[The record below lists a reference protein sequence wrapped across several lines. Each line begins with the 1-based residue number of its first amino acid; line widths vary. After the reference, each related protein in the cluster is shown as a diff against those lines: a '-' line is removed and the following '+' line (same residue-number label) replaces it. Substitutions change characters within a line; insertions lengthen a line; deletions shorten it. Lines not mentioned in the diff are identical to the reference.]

1 MRLATM
7 VTVTVTLLTHTASAS
22 PKAEVVPAASFEEPK
37 ALEAFRTALAAQQAG
52 NAAHPLRIS
61 YFGDS
66 LTADD
71 QITHALREKLD
82 ALLGDGGPGFV
93 WAVPPHPYCQ
103 HRAIA
108 RMSSGTWRVHGV
120 STVQPTDHLL
130 GLGGSAETDGG
141 GSIRLVAKANVTSID
156 LHYLAQ
162 PRGGELA
169 VFADGKE
176 VATVQTAAEK
186 KQAAFAQ
193 LAIPDGAR
201 KFELRASGKVRLFG
215 ASLENA
221 KGAVVDNLGVVNAT
235 AKQLANH
242 NLPEHW
248 QKQLAHRGSDLVVIM
263 LGTNEAEWLP
273 ARGSAMAEHE
283 KLFGDLLT
291 SVRTANPNASCLV
304 VSPLDQLDYRVEA
317 MPPRDS
323 IPAMVAAQ
331 HRAATAAGCAFWDT
345 YAWMGGK
352 GASRSWY
359 KRGLVV
365 KDYQHPTTNG
375 ANRIAS
381 ALYAGLVGRWGMSVQ
396 SRRQQPV
403 ISRGW

>member
-1 MRLATM
+1 MRCGGLLVLCLAAAA
-7 VTVTVTLLTHTASAS
+7 HAS
-22 PKAEVVPAASFEEPK
+22 PKVEAVPPATFEEPK
-37 ALEAFRTALAAQQAG
+37 ALAAFRKALAAQQAG
-52 NAAHPLRIS
+52 NASHALRIS

-71 QITHALREKLD
+71 QITHALRERFD

-108 RMSSGTWRVHGV
+108 RASSGTWRVHGI
-120 STVQPTDHLL
+120 STAQPTDHLL

-141 GSIRLVAKANVTSID
+141 SVRLVAKTNVTSID

-162 PRGGELA
+162 PKGGELA
-169 VFADGKE
+169 VFAEGKE
-176 VATVQTAAEK
+176 VGTVQTAAEK

-201 KFELRASGKVRLFG
+201 KFELRARGKVRLFG

-235 AKQLANH
+235 AKQLASH

-248 QKQLAHRGSDLVVIM
+248 RKQMSHRDAALVVVM
-263 LGTNEAEWLP
+263 LGTNEAEWLAP
-273 ARGSAMAEHE
+273 RGQGMAEHE
-283 KLFGDLLT
+283 KLFGDLLE

-304 VSPLDQLDYRVEA
+304 VSPLDQTDYRLETA
-317 MPPRDS
+317 PPRES

-331 HRAATAAGCAFWDT
+331 HRAATAHGCAFWDV

-352 GASRSWY
+352 GASKVWY
-359 KRGLVV
+359 RRGLVM
-365 KDYQHPTTNG
+365 KDFQHPTTNG
-375 ANRIAS
+375 AVRIAN
-381 ALYAGLVGRWGMSVQ
+381 ALYAGLTAN
-396 SRRQQPV
+396 
-403 ISRGW
+403 

>member
-1 MRLATM
+1 MRAVLLAGCL
-7 VTVTVTLLTHTASAS
+7 VAGTAHAA
-22 PKAEVVPAASFEEPK
+22 PKSEVIAPATFEQPAA
-37 ALEAFRTALAAQQAG
+37 LDAFRAALAAQQAG
-52 NAAHPLRIS
+52 TASRALRIS

-93 WAVPPHPYCQ
+93 WAAPPHPYCQ

-108 RMSSGTWRVHGV
+108 RVATGAWRVHGI

-130 GLGGSAETDGG
+130 GLGGSAESDGG
-141 GSIRLVAKANVTSID
+141 GVIRIVAKANVTSID

-169 VFADGKE
+169 VFAEGKE
-176 VATVQTAAEK
+176 IATVQTAASA

-193 LAIPDGAR
+193 LAMPDGAR
-201 KFELRASGKVRLFG
+201 KFELRARGKVRLFG
-215 ASLENA
+215 AALENA

-242 NLPEHW
+242 NLPGHW
-248 QKQLAHRGSDLVVIM
+248 QKQLAHRGSDLIVVM
-263 LGTNEAEWLP
+263 LGTNEAEWLAP
-273 ARGSAMAEHE
+273 RGAGMAEHE
-283 KLFGDLLT
+283 KLYGDLLA
-291 SVRTANPNASCLV
+291 SVRAANPHGSCLV
-304 VSPLDQLDYRVEA
+304 ISPLDQLDYAAEA
-317 MPPRDS
+317 MPARES
-323 IPAMVAAQ
+323 VPAMVNAQ
-331 HRAATAAGCAFWDT
+331 RRVAATHGCAFWDT
-345 YAWMGGK
+345 FAWMGGK

-365 KDYQHPTTNG
+365 KDFQHPTTNG
-375 ANRIAS
+375 AVRIAN
-381 ALYAGLVGRWGMSVQ
+381 ALYAGLVGR
-396 SRRQQPV
+396 
-403 ISRGW
+403 

>member
-1 MRLATM
+1 MRAGGFL
-7 VTVTVTLLTHTASAS
+7 VTLLIAAAAHAS
-22 PKAEVVPAASFEEPK
+22 PKPEVVPPATFEEPK
-37 ALEAFRTALAAQQAG
+37 ALAAFRAALAAQQAG
-52 NAAHPLRIS
+52 NAAHALRIS

-82 ALLGDGGPGFV
+82 ALVGDGGPGFV

-108 RMSSGTWRVHGV
+108 RASSGTWRVHGI

-130 GLGGSAETDGG
+130 GLGGSAETDSG

-162 PRGGELA
+162 PKGGVLA

-176 VATVQTAAEK
+176 VGTVQTGAEK

-193 LAIPDGAR
+193 LAMPDGAR

-235 AKQLANH
+235 AKQLASH

-248 QKQLAHRGSDLVVIM
+248 QKQLSHRDADLVVIM
-263 LGTNEAEWLP
+263 LGTNEAEWLAP
-273 ARGSAMAEHE
+273 RGAGMAEHE
-283 KLFGDLLT
+283 KLFGDLLE
-291 SVRTANPNASCLV
+291 SVRTGNPNASCLV
-304 VSPLDQLDYRVEA
+304 VSPLDQTDYTLET
-317 MPPRDS
+317 MPPRES
-323 IPAMVAAQ
+323 IPAMVEAQ
-331 HRAATAAGCAFWDT
+331 HRAAIAHGCAFWDT

-352 GASRSWY
+352 GASKVWY
-359 KRGLVV
+359 RRGLVV

-375 ANRIAS
+375 AVRIAT
-381 ALYAGLVGRWGMSVQ
+381 ALYAGLVGD
-396 SRRQQPV
+396 
-403 ISRGW
+403 

>member
-1 MRLATM
+1 MRLGGVLLLCLVATA
-7 VTVTVTLLTHTASAS
+7 HAA
-22 PKAEVVPAASFEEPK
+22 PKTEVVPPATFEEPK
-37 ALEAFRTALAAQQAG
+37 ALAAFRKALAAQQAG
-52 NAAHPLRIS
+52 NASHALRIS

-71 QITHALREKLD
+71 QITAALRERLD
-82 ALLGDGGPGFV
+82 AMLGDGGPGFV

-108 RMSSGTWRVHGV
+108 RASSGTWRVHGI
-120 STVQPTDHLL
+120 STAQPSDRLL
-130 GLGGSAETDGG
+130 GLGGSAETDSG

-162 PRGGELA
+162 PKGGELA
-169 VFADGKE
+169 VFAEGKE
-176 VATVQTAAEK
+176 VGTVQTAAEK
-186 KQAAFAQ
+186 KQTAFAQ

-201 KFELRASGKVRLFG
+201 KFELRARGKVRLFG

-248 QKQLAHRGSDLVVIM
+248 QKQLSHRDADLVVIM
-263 LGTNEAEWLP
+263 LGTNEAEWLAP
-273 ARGSAMAEHE
+273 RGQGMAEHE
-283 KLFGDLLT
+283 KLFGDLLET
-291 SVRTANPNASCLV
+291 VRTANPNASCLV
-304 VSPLDQLDYRVEA
+304 VSPLDQTDYTLET
-317 MPPRDS
+317 MPPRES

-331 HRAATAAGCAFWDT
+331 HRAAAAHGCAFWDT

-352 GASRSWY
+352 GASKLWY

-365 KDYQHPTTNG
+365 KDFQHPTTNG
-375 ANRIAS
+375 ATRIAH
-381 ALYAGLVGRWGMSVQ
+381 ALFDGLVAN
-396 SRRQQPV
+396 
-403 ISRGW
+403 

>member
-1 MRLATM
+1 MRFGGLFVLGMLAGS
-7 VTVTVTLLTHTASAS
+7 ARAS
-22 PKAEVVPAASFEEPK
+22 PKPEVVPPATFEEPK
-37 ALEAFRTALAAQQAG
+37 ALAAFRAALAAQQAG
-52 NAAHPLRIS
+52 NAAHALRIS

-71 QITHALREKLD
+71 QITHALRERLD
-82 ALLGDGGPGFV
+82 ALVGDGGPGFV

-108 RMSSGTWRVHGV
+108 RASSGTWHVHGI

-130 GLGGSAETDGG
+130 GLGGSAETDSG
-141 GSIRLVAKANVTSID
+141 GSIRLVAKATVTSID

-162 PRGGELA
+162 PKGGQLA

-176 VATVQTAAEK
+176 VGTVQTAADK

-193 LAIPDGAR
+193 LAMPDGAR
-201 KFELRASGKVRLFG
+201 KFELRANGKVRLFG

-248 QKQLAHRGSDLVVIM
+248 QKQLSHRDADLVVIM
-263 LGTNEAEWLP
+263 LGTNEAEWLAP
-273 ARGSAMAEHE
+273 RGAGMAEHE
-283 KLFGDLLT
+283 KLFGDLLD
-291 SVRTANPNASCLV
+291 SVRTGNPNASCLV
-304 VSPLDQLDYRVEA
+304 VSPLDQTDYTLET
-317 MPPRDS
+317 MPPRES

-331 HRAATAAGCAFWDT
+331 HRAAAAHGCAFWDT

-352 GASRSWY
+352 GASKVWY
-359 KRGLVV
+359 RRGLVV
-365 KDYQHPTTNG
+365 KDYQHPTSNG
-375 ANRIAS
+375 AVRIAT
-381 ALYAGLVGRWGMSVQ
+381 ALYAGLTAL
-396 SRRQQPV
+396 
-403 ISRGW
+403 

>member
-1 MRLATM
+1 MRLGGLVVLCLISAAA
-7 VTVTVTLLTHTASAS
+7 HAS
-22 PKAEVVPAASFEEPK
+22 PKAEVVPSATFEEPK
-37 ALEAFRTALAAQQAG
+37 ALAAFQAALAAQQAG
-52 NAAHPLRIS
+52 NAAHALRIS

-108 RMSSGTWRVHGV
+108 RASSGTWRVHGI

-130 GLGGSAETDGG
+130 GLGGSAETDSG

-162 PRGGELA
+162 PKGGAIA

-176 VATVQTAAEK
+176 VGTVQTSAEK

-193 LAIPDGAR
+193 LAMPDGAR

-215 ASLENA
+215 AALENA

-248 QKQLAHRGSDLVVIM
+248 QKQLSHRGADLVVIM
-263 LGTNEAEWLP
+263 LGTNEAEWLAP
-273 ARGSAMAEHE
+273 RGQGMAEHE
-283 KLFGDLLT
+283 KLFGDLLE
-291 SVRTANPNASCLV
+291 SVRTGNPNASCLV
-304 VSPLDQLDYRVEA
+304 VSPLDQTDYTLET
-317 MPPRDS
+317 MPSRES

-331 HRAATAAGCAFWDT
+331 HRAATAHGCAFWDT

-352 GASRSWY
+352 GASKVWY
-359 KRGLVV
+359 RRGLVV

-375 ANRIAS
+375 AVRIAN
-381 ALYAGLVGRWGMSVQ
+381 ALYAGLTAR
-396 SRRQQPV
+396 
-403 ISRGW
+403 

>member
-1 MRLATM
+1 MRVGLLAAC
-7 VTVTVTLLTHTASAS
+7 LIAATAHAS
-22 PKAEVVPAASFEEPK
+22 PKAEVIPPATFEQPAA
-37 ALEAFRTALAAQQAG
+37 LDAFRAALAAQQAG
-52 NAAHPLRIS
+52 TAPHALRIS

-71 QITHALREKLD
+71 QITHGLREKLD

-93 WAVPPHPYCQ
+93 WAAPPHPYCQ

-108 RMSSGTWRVHGV
+108 RVATGAWRVHGI

-130 GLGGSAETDGG
+130 GLGGSAESDGG
-141 GSIRLVAKANVTSID
+141 GVIRIVSKASVTSID

-169 VFADGKE
+169 IYAEGKE
-176 VATVQTAAEK
+176 VATVQTAATT

-193 LAIPDGAR
+193 LALPDGAR
-201 KFELRASGKVRLFG
+201 KFELRARGKVRLFG
-215 ASLENA
+215 AALENA
-221 KGAVVDNLGVVNAT
+221 HGAVVDNLGVVNAT

-263 LGTNEAEWLP
+263 LGTNEAEWLAP
-273 ARGSAMAEHE
+273 RGAGMAEHE
-283 KLFGDLLT
+283 KLYGDLLA
-291 SVRTANPNASCLV
+291 SVRAANPNGSCLV
-304 VSPLDQLDYRVEA
+304 VSPLDQLDYTAEA
-317 MPPRDS
+317 MPPRES
-323 IPAMVAAQ
+323 IPAMVNAQRRVAAA
-331 HRAATAAGCAFWDT
+331 HGCAFWDT
-345 YAWMGGK
+345 FAWMGGK

-365 KDYQHPTTNG
+365 KDFQHPTTTG
-375 ANRIAS
+375 ALRIAN
-381 ALYAGLVGRWGMSVQ
+381 ALYAGLVGR
-396 SRRQQPV
+396 
-403 ISRGW
+403 

>member
-1 MRLATM
+1 MCVLA
-7 VTVTVTLLTHTASAS
+7 ASAHAS
-22 PKAEVVPAASFEEPK
+22 PKAEVVPPAAFEEPK
-37 ALEAFRTALAAQQAG
+37 ALAAFREALAAQQAG
-52 NAAHPLRIS
+52 TAKHALRIS

-93 WAVPPHPYCQ
+93 WAMPPHPYCQ
-103 HRAIA
+103 HRVVA
-108 RMSSGTWRVHGV
+108 RASSGTWRVHGI
-120 STVQPTDHLL
+120 STAQPADHLL
-130 GLGGSAETDGG
+130 GLGGSAETEGG
-141 GSIRLVAKANVTSID
+141 GSIRLVAKGSVTSID

-169 VFADGKE
+169 VFAEGKE
-176 VATVQTAAEK
+176 IGTVQTAAEK

-193 LAIPDGAR
+193 LALPDGAR
-201 KFELRASGKVRLFG
+201 KLELRARGRVRLFG
-215 ASLENA
+215 AALENA

-248 QKQLAHRGSDLVVIM
+248 QKQLAHRDADLVVIM
-263 LGTNEAEWLP
+263 LGTNEAEWLAP
-273 ARGSAMAEHE
+273 RGQGMAEHE
-283 KLFGDLLT
+283 KLYGDLLA

-304 VSPLDQLDYRVEA
+304 VSPLDQTDYLLET
-317 MPPRDS
+317 MPPRES

-331 HRAATAAGCAFWDT
+331 HRAAAAHGCAFWDT

-352 GASRSWY
+352 GASKTWY

-365 KDYQHPTTNG
+365 KDFQHPTTNG
-375 ANRIAS
+375 AVRIAH
-381 ALYAGLVGRWGMSVQ
+381 ALYAGLVGG
-396 SRRQQPV
+396 
-403 ISRGW
+403 